1 MFSVVIDVHFNMC
14 MCRSWHFE
22 LWVDKQ
28 KLMCNLSLVQ
38 AISSLLHLSFV
49 FDLKYVK
56 VITFK
61 LSVYILY
68 QFLHQ
73 GTIQKEFSGL
83 GRGMGFGVDRYDVH

>member
-1 MFSVVIDVHFNMC
+1 MFSVFIDIHSNMC

-56 VITFK
+56 VVAFK
-61 LSVYILY
+61 LCFHLVSILTP
-68 QFLHQ
+68 
-73 GTIQKEFSGL
+73 GNRTERISGL
-83 GRGMGFGVDRYDVH
+83 GRGMVLVQI

>member
-1 MFSVVIDVHFNMC
+1 MFSVFIDIHSNMC

-56 VITFK
+56 VIK
-61 LSVYILY
+61 NS
-68 QFLHQ
+68 LHHALL
-73 GTIQKEFSGL
+73 ESLPFCMCL
-83 GRGMGFGVDRYDVH
+83 FDYD